1 MDQQLEQP
9 EKQQEQP
16 EKQAEQQ
23 QLEQQQPEQHQ
34 PEQQQQQPEQQSD
47 YKQQHDIII
56 KMETESEGEDNT
68 EEQLTHTQTETTS
81 QTEAET
87 ENDESGS
94 EESSEEGDFE
104 NKFVDNPGHVHNR
117 WSGKFKINEF
127 HEDKPVIT
135 DAFRK
140 AFDERKRKQKEICL
154 LNGWEECDVTDC
166 FCKSEESLGPGK
178 QVANHKPANSD
189 IV

>member
-1 MDQQLEQP
+1 MILEQI
-9 EKQQEQP
+9 
-16 EKQAEQQ
+16 
-23 QLEQQQPEQHQ
+23 
-34 PEQQQQQPEQQSD
+34 
-47 YKQQHDIII
+47 KQQHDIII
-56 KMETESEGEDNT
+56 KMETEFEGEEENT

-94 EESSEEGDFE
+94 EDSSEEDE
-104 NKFVDNPGHVHNR
+104 VVNKFVDNPGNVHNR

-178 QVANHKPANSD
+178 QVANNHKPANSAISKFDWYIYNVKTMLKD
-189 IV
+189 IIPDYTVRYSDESGIQMVTV